1 MKKLSLKVLVL
12 TLAMV
17 LSMGMLVGC
26 GETADESE
34 GGISVTDMSGEE
46 VTLEAPA
53 EKIVALTAS
62 DCEILYAIGAG
73 ETVVGRGEYC
83 DYPAEVLDVGS
94 VQSGSDTNIEEILAL
109 EPDLV
114 VMGTMAQTEEQ
125 VNDIRN
131 AGIEVYVSDARKIS
145 EVYDNIEL
153 LGTLTGHED
162 EASVVV
168 DNMKTT
174 FTDIESMVE
183 AEEPAKTVYFEVSPI
198 QYGLW
203 TAGTSTFMNE
213 IATMLGV
220 ENAFSDV
227 DGWAEV
233 SEEQVIER
241 NPNIIVTTTMYFG
254 EGPTPK
260 EEILSRAGWD
270 NLTAIQNNMVYE
282 ADSDMITRPGPRLA
296 DAAEALYTFIYG
308 E

>member
-1 MKKLSLKVLVL
+1 MKKISIKLLVL
-12 TLAMV
+12 MLAMV
-17 LSMGMLVGC
+17 LSMGVLVGC
-26 GETADESE
+26 GETADDSE
-34 GGISVTDMSGEE
+34 AGIVVTDMAGNE
-46 VTLEAPA
+46 LALDAPA

-83 DYPAEVLDVGS
+83 DYPAEILDIVS
-94 VQSGSDTNIEEILAL
+94 VQSGADTNIEEIIAL

-125 VNDIRN
+125 VSDIKN
-131 AGIEVYVSDARKIS
+131 AGIAVYVSDAKEIS
-145 EVYDNIEL
+145 DVYDNVAL
-153 LGTLTGHED
+153 LGTLTGHEED
-162 EASVVV
+162 ATTVV
-168 DNMKTT
+168 DDMKAV
-174 FTDIESMVE
+174 FADIESMVE
-183 AEEPAKTVYFEVSPI
+183 AEDPAKTVYFEVSPL

-220 ENAFSDV
+220 ENAFSDI

-241 NPNIIVTTTMYFG
+241 NPDIIVTTTMYFG
-254 EGPTPK
+254 DGPTPK
-260 EEILSRAGWD
+260 EEILARTGWD
-270 NLTAIQNNMVYE
+270 DLTAINDDMVYE
-282 ADSDMITRPGPRLA
+282 ADSNMITRPGPRLA
-296 DAAEALYTFIYG
+296 DAAQALYTFIYG

>member
-34 GGISVTDMSGEE
+34 GGISVTDMSGDE

-62 DCEILYAIGAG
+62 DCEILYSIGAG
-73 ETVVGRGEYC
+73 STVVGRGEYC

>member
-34 GGISVTDMSGEE
+34 GGISVTDMSGDE